1 MSRPDRPGTPAPASS
16 LNAARRGRELAEL
29 AHGAQVD
36 VLVVGLGAT
45 GAGAALDA
53 ASRGLTVAAIDAH
66 DLAFGT
72 SRWSSKLIHGGL
84 RYLATGHL
92 DVAHE
97 SAVERGILM
106 ERTAPHLVRAQ
117 PFVLPLTPLVSRGQA
132 ALAWAGLRA
141 GDLLRAGA
149 RTSRTTLPA
158 PRTLSAVETR
168 HMAPVLRPAGL
179 RGGLL
184 SWDGQL
190 TDDARLVTAVARTAA
205 AHGARIL
212 TRTRAL
218 TVTGTGARVRDE
230 LTGEELQIRA
240 RTVINAAGVW
250 AGGLVDDV
258 RLRPSRGTHL
268 VLRSDDLGGLRAGM
282 HIPVPGESNR
292 FVLVL
297 PQGDGRVYVGLTDE
311 PVEGP
316 VPDVPDV
323 PETDIGFL
331 LDVLGS
337 ALDVPLRREDVVG
350 AFAGLRPLLD
360 THPAGGSVPGR
371 TADISRRHAVLASPG
386 GVVTVVGG
394 KLTTY
399 RRMAEDAVD
408 AALAAG
414 GLTAGPSR
422 TAVTPL
428 VGAAPAGALARL
440 GVPRRLVRRYGAE
453 APAVHALAVAD
464 PALARLVVPGHP
476 VTAAEFLWAVRHEG
490 ALDESDV
497 LDRRTRIGLVDED
510 RRAAGEAAQEALAR
524 CFS

>member
-1 MSRPDRPGTPAPASS
+1 VRP
-16 LNAARRGRELAEL
+16 
-29 AHGAQVD
+29 
-36 VLVVGLGAT
+36 
-45 GAGAALDA
+45 
-53 ASRGLTVAAIDAH
+53 
-66 DLAFGT
+66 
-72 SRWSSKLIHGGL
+72 
-84 RYLATGHL
+84 
-92 DVAHE
+92 
-97 SAVERGILM
+97 
-106 ERTAPHLVRAQ
+106 Q
-117 PFVLPLTPLVSRGQA
+117 PFVLPLTPLVSRSQA
-132 ALAWAGLRA
+132 AVTWAGLRA
-141 GDLLRAGA
+141 GDVLRASA

-168 HMAPVLRPAGL
+168 HMAPVLRPTGL

-205 AHGARIL
+205 ARGAHIL

-218 TVTGTGARVRDE
+218 AVSGTGARVRDE
-230 LTGEELQIRA
+230 LTGEELEIRA

-268 VLRSDDLGGLRAGM
+268 VLRSEDLGGLTAGM
-282 HIPVPGESNR
+282 HIPIPGESNR

-337 ALDVPLRREDVVG
+337 ALDVPLRRDDVVG

-360 THPAGGSVPGR
+360 TGPAAGSAGPGR
-371 TADISRRHAVLASPG
+371 TADISRRHAILTSAG

-399 RRMAEDAVD
+399 RRMAQDAVD
-408 AALAAG
+408 AALVAG
-414 GLTAGPSR
+414 GVSAGPSR
-422 TAVTPL
+422 TAALPL
-428 VGAAPAGALARL
+428 VGAAPAGVLARL
-440 GVPRRLVRRYGAE
+440 DAPRRLVRRYGVE
-453 APAVHALAVAD
+453 APAVHALGLAD
-464 PALARLVVPGHP
+464 PDLAAPVVPGHP
-476 VTAAEFLWAVRHEG
+476 VTRAELVWAVRHEG

-497 LDRRTRIGLVDED
+497 LDRRTRIGLVDDD
-510 RRAAGEAAQEALAR
+510 RRAAQDAAREALER
-524 CFS
+524 CSS

>member
-1 MSRPDRPGTPAPASS
+1 
-16 LNAARRGRELAEL
+16 
-29 AHGAQVD
+29 
-36 VLVVGLGAT
+36 
-45 GAGAALDA
+45 
-53 ASRGLTVAAIDAH
+53 
-66 DLAFGT
+66 
-72 SRWSSKLIHGGL
+72 
-84 RYLATGHL
+84 
-92 DVAHE
+92 
-97 SAVERGILM
+97 
-106 ERTAPHLVRAQ
+106 
-117 PFVLPLTPLVSRGQA
+117 
-132 ALAWAGLRA
+132 
-141 GDLLRAGA
+141 
-149 RTSRTTLPA
+149 
-158 PRTLSAVETR
+158 
-168 HMAPVLRPAGL
+168 MAPVLRPTGL

-205 AHGARIL
+205 AHGAHIL

-218 TVTGTGARVRDE
+218 TVSGTGARVRDE
-230 LTGEELQIRA
+230 LTGEELEIRA

-268 VLRSDDLGGLRAGM
+268 VLRSEDLGGLTAGM
-282 HIPVPGESNR
+282 HIPIPGESNR

-337 ALDVPLRREDVVG
+337 ALDVPLRRDDVVG

-360 THPAGGSVPGR
+360 TGPAAGSAGPGR
-371 TADISRRHAVLASPG
+371 TADISRRHAILTSAG

-399 RRMAEDAVD
+399 RRMAQDALD
-408 AALAAG
+408 AALVAG
-414 GLTAGPSR
+414 GLSAGPSR
-422 TAVTPL
+422 TAALPL
-428 VGAAPAGALARL
+428 VGAAPAGVLARL
-440 GVPRRLVRRYGAE
+440 DAPRRLVRRYGVE
-453 APAVHALAVAD
+453 APAVHALGLAD
-464 PALARLVVPGHP
+464 PDLAAPVVPGHP
-476 VTAAEFLWAVRHEG
+476 VTRAELVWAVRHEG

-497 LDRRTRIGLVDED
+497 LDRRTRIGLVDDD
-510 RRAAGEAAQEALAR
+510 RRAAQDAAREALER
-524 CFS
+524 CSS